1 MGSRVPNS
9 GFLFLSFCFWKLKKL
24 IHKSN
29 GFDYCWLARRI
40 QDLNVPAASNLPTIL
55 PWVFWSPKAK
65 ELKERPE
72 GRIHIRCRH
81 LHFQSLKTRWETA
94 CYLLDRFPAACLQ
107 FFLSEKR
114 FLNQGSVSGSSIK
127 KESISARH
135 FIIILPAERLIHRC
149 LSYLLGHQ
157 NTEVEIV
164 SDRW

>member
-1 MGSRVPNS
+1 MGTR
-9 GFLFLSFCFWKLKKL
+9 KR
-24 IHKSN
+24 KSLVTA
-29 GFDYCWLARRI
+29 GKTWLARRI

-107 FFLSEKR
+107 FLHSEKR

-127 KESISARH
+127 KELKVMKSETCSRQH
-135 FIIILPAERLIHRC
+135 
-149 LSYLLGHQ
+149 LLRALM
-157 NTEVEIV
+157 E
-164 SDRW
+164 DR

>member
-1 MGSRVPNS
+1 MG
-9 GFLFLSFCFWKLKKL
+9 CFWKLKKL

-81 LHFQSLKTRWETA
+81 LHFQSLKTCQKEGIKSIFIYRK
-94 CYLLDRFPAACLQ
+94 LIL
-107 FFLSEKR
+107 FLKNR
-114 FLNQGSVSGSSIK
+114 NPSVSWVSICP
-127 KESISARH
+127 SI
-135 FIIILPAERLIHRC
+135 FVWKLQEL
-149 LSYLLGHQ
+149 
-157 NTEVEIV
+157 
-164 SDRW
+164 